1 MNSSNSVDAQIGQRL
16 QLRRMELGYSQD
28 QLAAAVGTTVA
39 NIQNWEAGELH
50 IEARELQQL
59 ADAMKVPLNLFV
71 KSSTANTKS
80 Y

>member
-1 MNSSNSVDAQIGQRL
+1 MNSPNPVDAQIGQRL
-16 QLRRMELGYSQD
+16 QLRRLELAYSQD

-59 ADAMKVPLNLFV
+59 ADAMKVPLDFFF
-71 KSSTANTKS
+71 KSGGANTS
-80 Y
+80 GS

>member
-1 MNSSNSVDAQIGQRL
+1 MNSHNPVDAQIGQRL
-16 QLRRMELGYSQD
+16 QLRRLELAYSQD
-28 QLAAAVGTTVA
+28 QLAATVGTTVA
-39 NIQNWEAGELH
+39 NIQNWGAGQLH

-59 ADAMKVPLNLFV
+59 ADAMKVPLNLFL